1 MKHRSIYKTRQFS
14 LLQNT
19 KIKIMAPLLSFALR
33 MYWETTYYALKK
45 GIQMQIHTKA
55 SKQHFAFE
63 VIYNICGRCILMYP
77 PLALC

>member
-1 MKHRSIYKTRQFS
+1 MKHTGIYKKTRQFS
-14 LLQNT
+14 LQLNT

-33 MYWETTYYALKK
+33 IYWETTYYVVCMLKK

-63 VIYNICGRCILMYP
+63 VIYNICGVF
-77 PLALC
+77 